1 MKTIQTVDISG
12 KRVLL
17 RADFNVP
24 LDDRGRISDDSRIQQ
39 VLPTLRYALE
49 RKARLILA
57 SHLGRPKGRPVPEM
71 SLAPVAERL
80 TMLLG
85 QSVALAPDCVGAEV
99 DRMAGDLAPGE
110 TMLLENL
117 RFHAEEEAN
126 DDQFSA
132 ALASLCEVYIN
143 DAFAVSH
150 RAHASVVGVT
160 RHAPACGA
168 GLLLEKELSY
178 FQQAMEEPARPL
190 VAVVGG
196 AKVSGKLVA
205 LQNILRKVDKCLI
218 GGAMAN
224 TFLKANGHE
233 VGRSMVEEERVP
245 AARDIIRD
253 AARRGVRFY
262 LPVDV
267 VAAESLDATAVC
279 KIVPAGEIPKNWM
292 ALDIGPATCLLYR
305 EALSDARTVVWNGP
319 MGVFEM
325 DAFCRG
331 TLAMAAAIADTH
343 ALSIVGGGDTAAA
356 LSKAGE
362 KKRVSYVSTGGGAF
376 LALLEGLPLPG
387 VEALRTGD

>member
-1 MKTIQTVDISG
+1 MEISD
-12 KRVLL
+12 KKVLL

-24 LDDRGRISDDSRIQQ
+24 LDDEGRISDDSRIQQ

-49 RKARLILA
+49 RNARLILA

-80 TMLLG
+80 AMLIG
-85 QSVALAPDCVGAEV
+85 QSVALAPDCVGAAV
-99 DRMAGDLAPGE
+99 NQMAEDLAPGAV
-110 TMLLENL
+110 MLLENL
-117 RFHAEEEAN
+117 RFHAGEEAN
-126 DDQFSA
+126 DDRFSA

-160 RHAPACGA
+160 RHAPSCGA

-178 FQQAMEEPARPL
+178 FQQAMEDPARPL

-224 TFLKANGHE
+224 TFLKANGYA
-233 VGRSMVEEERVP
+233 VGRSMVEEELVA
-245 AARDIIRD
+245 AARDSIQD
-253 AARRGVRFY
+253 AAQRGIRFY

-267 VAAESLDATAVC
+267 VVAESLEPAAVT
-279 KIVPAGEIPKNWM
+279 KIVPAAEIPKDWM
-292 ALDIGPATCLLYR
+292 ALDIGPATSRLYR
-305 EALSDARTVVWNGP
+305 EALYDARTVVWNGP

-331 TLAMAAAIADTH
+331 TLALAAAVADAH

-356 LSKAGE
+356 LLQAGE
-362 KKRVSYVSTGGGAF
+362 KERVSYVSTGGGAF
-376 LALLEGLPLPG
+376 LALLEGSPLPG